1 MKIVGE
7 NYRDETR
14 LEHMFAA
21 LLRIRATASKVTRD
35 QLFLDDVV
43 TRALMYDFTVL
54 GEAANN
60 VSESYCKAHPELDWK
75 GISGFRHKLI
85 HDYAGIE
92 YGILWDSI
100 TVDVPEL
107 LPKVK
112 RLVDAIKKASAPKNI
127 GDFF

>member
-14 LEHMFAA
+14 LEHMLQA
-21 LLRIRATASKVTRD
+21 LLRIQETAAGMTRD
-35 QLFLDDVV
+35 RLFVDDLA

-60 VSESYCKAHPELDWK
+60 VSEAFCNAHPELDWK
-75 GISGFRHKLI
+75 AISGFRHKLV

-92 YGILWDSI
+92 YAILWDAM
-100 TVDVPEL
+100 TVDVPEM
-107 LPKVK
+107 LPKV
-112 RLVDAIKKASAPKNI
+112 RAIVESLDSAAHPNNI
-127 GDFF
+127 KDFL

>member
-1 MKIVGE
+1 MRIVGE

-14 LEHMFAA
+14 LEHMLEA
-21 LLRIRATASKVTRD
+21 LVRIQATAAKVTRD

-60 VSESYCKAHPELDWK
+60 VSEAYCQEHPELDWK
-75 GISGFRHKLI
+75 GISGFRHKLV
-85 HDYAGIE
+85 HDYAGVD

-100 TVDVPEL
+100 VVDVPDL
-107 LPKVK
+107 LPKVR
-112 RLVDAIKKASAPKNI
+112 RLVEAIEKDTPPTNI
-127 GDFF
+127 GEFL